1 MKSVPFFKK
10 KHATNQT
17 HWVSVEDGR
26 LGAVIG
32 VVSKNYNSNDFITG
46 YGADSGIA
54 FQQLVGDTGCAVCRT
69 RFRR

>member
-1 MKSVPFFKK
+1 VKSVPFLKK
-10 KHATNQT
+10 KHATIQT
-17 HWVSVEDGR
+17 HWVSEDGR

-54 FQQLVGDTGCAVCRT
+54 FQHVGDTGCAVCRT